1 MKVIGIVGLLLA
13 FIAVVAEVA
22 TPEFR
27 CQLGLEKCSKESNLQ
42 QEQRA
47 ELEWQRAQLERE
59 KSRLREEAK
68 RLELAILRAEQ
79 EWLKQQRA
87 ELERQRTQ
95 LEWEK
100 SRQKT
105 RQAELARQEQLEQQ
119 QTEFK
124 WRRTQSKKY
133 RQNANQAHFTE
144 KKIRNF
150 IQRVFSAF
158 NQGNVD
164 TILNYYY
171 AQKVNYYKYGWV
183 DKEFIQ
189 KDMLNYFNKWPS
201 RKYTFQNDVKILS
214 TSQLNEKVVKF
225 RFDFFVHNPHREKW
239 PKIISGQAKATWKL
253 RSIGIELQIFDLKEK
268 ILKKRKR

>member
-1 MKVIGIVGLLLA
+1 MKVIGIVGLLLT
-13 FIAVVAEVA
+13 FIAVVASVA
-22 TPEFR
+22 TPELR
-27 CQLGLEKCSKESNLQ
+27 CQLGLEKCSKEPDLQ

-47 ELEWQRAQLERE
+47 ELERQRAQLERE
-59 KSRLREEAK
+59 KSRLIEEAK
-68 RLELAILRAEQ
+68 RLELAKLRAEQ

-87 ELERQRTQ
+87 ELERLRTQ

-100 SRQKT
+100 SRKKT

-124 WRRTQSKKY
+124 WRRTQSKKS

-144 KKIRNF
+144 KKIRDF
-150 IQRVFSAF
+150 IQRVLSAS
-158 NQGNVD
+158 NQGDVD
-164 TILNYYY
+164 TILNYY

-183 DKEFIQ
+183 DKEFVQ
-189 KDMLNYFNKWPS
+189 KDMLNFFNKWPS
-201 RKYTFQNDVKILS
+201 RKYTFQSDVKILS
-214 TSQLNEKVVKF
+214 TSQLNEKVIKF
-225 RFDFFVHNPHREKW
+225 RVDFFVHNPYKEKW
-239 PKIISGQAKATWKL
+239 PKIISGKTEATWKL